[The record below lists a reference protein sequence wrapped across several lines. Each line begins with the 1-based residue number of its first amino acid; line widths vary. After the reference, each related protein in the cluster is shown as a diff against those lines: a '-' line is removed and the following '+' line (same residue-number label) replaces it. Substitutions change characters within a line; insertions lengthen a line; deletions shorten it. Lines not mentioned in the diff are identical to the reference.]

1 MQNFGVHLP
10 LFADPYLS
18 LAKLCERIF
27 FLSFLTLWLEKI
39 PIGFLNSAFL
49 NSFSASKR
57 MSRAGGGAVPHIV
70 KGFGRSDII
79 AQSRPADT
87 KVGVCLKPTFR

>member
-1 MQNFGVHLP
+1 VSTYHYLP
-10 LFADPYLS
+10 ILIFRLLSYVSVFFYL
-18 LAKLCERIF
+18 
-27 FLSFLTLWLEKI
+27 FLTLWLEKI